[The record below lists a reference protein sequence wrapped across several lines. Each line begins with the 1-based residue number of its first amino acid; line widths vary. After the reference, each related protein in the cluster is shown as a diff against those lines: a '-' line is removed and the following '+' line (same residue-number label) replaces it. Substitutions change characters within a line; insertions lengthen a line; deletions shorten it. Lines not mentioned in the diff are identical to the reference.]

1 MLDSDT
7 SVICG
12 FLLLNGERLIVVW
25 DFETQTY
32 HCVNRCGRIIL
43 QLSVNIDEESVP
55 MSVQAMRVYLSLIQ
69 GKGMYIGAVLFS
81 TGILYIYSDSVG
93 VFIEDDTVQLTIVPI
108 RIGT

>member
-32 HCVNRCGRIIL
+32 HCVNRYGHIVF
-43 QLSVNIDEESVP
+43 QLLVSLDEESVP
-55 MSVQAMRVYLSLIQ
+55 MSVRAMCVYLSLIQ

-81 TGILYIYSDSVG
+81 TGVLYVYSNSVG
-93 VFIEDDTVQLTIVPI
+93 VFVDDDTVQLTIVPI

>member
-7 SVICG
+7 IVICG
-12 FLLLNGERLIVVW
+12 FLSLNGERLIVVW

-32 HCVNRCGRIIL
+32 HCVNRYGHVVS
-43 QLSVNIDEESVP
+43 QLSVSLDDESIT

-81 TGILYIYSDSVG
+81 TGVLYIYSDSVG
-93 VFIEDDTVQLTIVPI
+93 VFVDDDTVQLTIVPI

>member
-12 FLLLNGERLIVVW
+12 FLSLNGERLIVVW

-32 HCVNRCGRIIL
+32 HCVNRCGHTVF
-43 QLSVNIDEESVP
+43 QLLVSLDEESVP

-108 RIGT
+108 RICT